1 MKAITIRQPWA
12 SLIVHGIK
20 DIENRSWQ
28 TNFRGRVLIHS
39 SVKGGYFQIWM
50 FTAKPKTKGA

>member
-1 MKAITIRQPWA
+1 MRVKVLTVKQPWA

-28 TNFRGRVLIHS
+28 TNFRGRVLIIQVQREILLS
-39 SVKGGYFQIWM
+39 LVAYSQ
-50 FTAKPKTKGA
+50 AKD